1 MTDTLQAIRDT
12 YNNLDLFGEASEL
25 EAAKFVDEMSGD
37 GDETPAEDQ
46 NVPDSLP
53 LPDALNLVDASH
65 GDGIRFLTGIAE
77 QMLKQFSAKAEDVKA
92 TQDSRTLN
100 HQMAMGVKALL
111 VEWGARVAEAE
122 ERVAASTPDERR
134 KMGVNPSTIVEQ
146 AEPREPIICR
156 ASSLEE
162 TPSCPPSP
170 SVPSAGVQKNTRA
183 AQEWL
188 KSNAPRD

>member
-65 GDGIRFLTGIAE
+65 ADGFTFAKTIAE
-77 QMLKQFSAKAEDVKA
+77 QMLAQYSAKAEDVKA
-92 TQDSRTLN
+92 TQDSRTL
-100 HQMAMGVKALL
+100 HSSMALGIKKLL
-111 VEWGARVAEAE
+111 IEWGARVAEAE
-122 ERVAASTPDERR
+122 ERVQQSTPEERR
-134 KMGVNPSTIVEQ
+134 KMGVTDVRDILEPEPQ
-146 AEPREPIICR
+146 AE
-156 ASSLEE
+156 
-162 TPSCPPSP
+162 TPKRVINVGPPSIAEP
-170 SVPSAGVQKNTRA
+170 SVPAAEIQSNTKR

-188 KSNAPRD
+188 KKTDAPRD